1 MVHLP
6 ATDRFLLAVVD
17 LIHPWRSNV
26 CPRVSRG
33 RKIKEVIWGLILGS
47 PSVAGSSLA

>member
-6 ATDRFLLAVVD
+6 ATGPFLLAVVD

-26 CPRVSRG
+26 CHPLSRG

-47 PSVAGSSLA
+47 TVVAGSSLA